1 MSRRTRGIRPTEDF
15 CHSGATRRDFRSPA
29 SFSTR
34 RTPRIY
40 PPSASMLPEA
50 QADCATQG
58 RTVRPVSSHVEG
70 ESEVHRADRMLVKR
84 VLAGDVRAG
93 ETLADR
99 LQRDVFNLFVWLTR
113 DPDLA
118 EDLGQDTLVRCWERL
133 PQYRGE
139 AALRTWVH
147 RVALSCLAAHRRVD
161 ARERRAMERLAEDES
176 ARGAYGSHVQMRL
189 ALADALAQL
198 PDHER
203 RVIVLCKL
211 QGFTLR
217 EAGAML
223 DLPIGTIAWQVA
235 TAAKKLRDLL
245 ADWCP
250 DAAASPGKEVSPN
263 VSDRTE
269 AAGSE

>member
-1 MSRRTRGIRPTEDF
+1 M
-15 CHSGATRRDFRSPA
+15 
-29 SFSTR
+29 
-34 RTPRIY
+34 
-40 PPSASMLPEA
+40 
-50 QADCATQG
+50 
-58 RTVRPVSSHVEG
+58 
-70 ESEVHRADRMLVKR
+70 HRADRKLAQR
-84 VLAGDVRAG
+84 VIAGDARAAG
-93 ETLADR
+93 TFTQQC
-99 LQRDVFNLFVWLTR
+99 QRDLFNLFMWLTR
-113 DPDLA
+113 DPELA
-118 EDLGQDTLVRCWERL
+118 EDLTQDTIVRCWERL
-133 PQYRGE
+133 AQYRGK

-147 RVALSCLAAHRRVD
+147 KVALSLLAGHKRKD
-161 ARERRAMERLAEDES
+161 AREERALAGFAEAQAAGAPGRAAARLE
-176 ARGAYGSHVQMRL
+176 MRL

-235 TAAKKLRDLL
+235 TAVKKLRDLL